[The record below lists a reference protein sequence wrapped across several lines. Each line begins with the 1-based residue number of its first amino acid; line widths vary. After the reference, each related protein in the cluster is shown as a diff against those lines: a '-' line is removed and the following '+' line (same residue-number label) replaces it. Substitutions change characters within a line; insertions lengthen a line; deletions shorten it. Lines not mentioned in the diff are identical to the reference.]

1 MEADLEVREQGE
13 LRARLRV
20 ALEPQALVVHERLS
34 QVTLPLRW
42 IAGTQAVEESADLRR
57 IGRRVRRALVEVAR
71 ELEPDLLEHPQVP
84 ARDGGASSLERVERR
99 VQLGRQAPDSRLGLE
114 EAVAQHPAPQRP
126 NRVQQPAMARETV
139 PEVLEQVL
147 AADGPACLSR
157 GPRRIAAPVR
167 TVAASC
173 HELRCETRVAIGDPE
188 VPDDRVRDRD
198 DLSDLFHARH
208 GQSVDSP
215 DELHRRG

>member
-1 MEADLEVREQGE
+1 MEADLEVREHGE
-13 LRARLRV
+13 LRVRLRI

-42 IAGTQAVEESADLRR
+42 IARTQAVEESADLRGV
-57 IGRRVRRALVEVAR
+57 GRRVRRALVEVAR

-84 ARDGGASSLERVERR
+84 SRDGGAGTLERVERR
-99 VQLGRQAPDSRLGLE
+99 VQLGRQTPDSRLRLE
-114 EAVAQHPAPQRP
+114 EAVAQQPAPQRP
-126 NRVQQPAMARETV
+126 DRMEQPAMSREPV

-147 AADGPACLSR
+147 AADGPARLSR
-157 GPRRIAAPVR
+157 GPRRVAAPVR
-167 TVAASC
+167 AVAASC
-173 HELRCETRVAIGDPE
+173 RELRGETRVAIGDPE

-208 GQSVDSP
+208 AGCWVRAGF
-215 DELHRRG
+215 HGK